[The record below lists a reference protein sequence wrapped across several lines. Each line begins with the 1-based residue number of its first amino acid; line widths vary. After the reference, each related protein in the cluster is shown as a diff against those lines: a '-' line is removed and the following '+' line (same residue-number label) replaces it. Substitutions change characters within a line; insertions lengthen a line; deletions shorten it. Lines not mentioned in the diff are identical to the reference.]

1 MMVFLTEL
9 NPTLWMN
16 HVLLFGTTRSVW
28 GCGRVSDYSLR
39 LGRLLLSAAIF
50 HNADGFHGI
59 EPSDTASSAFDGF
72 GELNELVGCR
82 MKGATKAHAAHSLK
96 LLGVQL
102 DASTDVA
109 VIAPTSKRKTKLA
122 NFSSKHIDAGKL
134 SPSDQC
140 LLQGR
145 RAFSTQQVLDT
156 LDMPR

>member
-1 MMVFLTEL
+1 MMAFLTEL
-9 NPTLWMN
+9 DPTSWMN

-28 GCGRVSDYSLR
+28 GCGRVQDYLLR
-39 LGRLLLSAAIF
+39 LGRLLLSAIF
-50 HNADGFHGI
+50 HNVDGFHGI
-59 EPSDTASSAFDGF
+59 ERSDTASSAFDGF

-82 MKGATKAHAAHSLK
+82 MKGATKARAAHSLK

-122 NFSSKHIDAGKL
+122 NFTSTLANFLPRTHS
-134 SPSDQC
+134 

-156 LDMPR
+156 LDVP